1 MTDPAPV
8 IATEQNLD
16 RVLSALVGVVDYAV
30 VRTGRRVT
38 GLNILRDPAVEEHQL
53 VRNVVSGLGAGCGLR
68 LMRES
73 VRVFVD
79 RASFDAARAVPVEA
93 VTVPAVAAGGNGH
106 SGCPEVRR
114 VPALFRLSVP
124 GPVRKVEREPL
135 PQREPVPASDRAEAR
150 PAAVALPPSGDLR
163 PDRLELEHR
172 GATIR
177 CRVMLVLG
185 ARIYSAIA
193 EVPASATAEAEVA
206 ARVTLDALRAGALVA
221 SQLDG
226 VGITSIQGTTY
237 VVAAV
242 REPGGGVTRSGAAP
256 IVDSMARAASAAVL
270 SALGPITMEDQ
281 AAAEL
286 RLGSLLSFNSA

>member
-16 RVLSALVGVVDYAV
+16 RVLRALVGVVDYAV

-68 LMRES
+68 LVRES

-79 RASFDAARAVPVEA
+79 RASFDAALPAPVEA
-93 VTVPAVAAGGNGH
+93 VPGPAASGSGNGRSLGPEPLRAPAAFRPGVYD
-106 SGCPEVRR
+106 SG
-114 VPALFRLSVP
+114 L
-124 GPVRKVEREPL
+124 KVERKPL
-135 PQREPVPASDRAEAR
+135 SQRAPVPASDRAEAR
-150 PAAVALPPSGDLR
+150 PAAAALPPSGDLR

-177 CRVMLVLG
+177 CRSVLVLG

-206 ARVTLDALRAGALVA
+206 ARVTLDALRAGALVT

-226 VGITSIQGTTY
+226 VGITSIHGTMY

-286 RLGSLLSFNSA
+286 RLVNLLSFNSA

>member
-1 MTDPAPV
+1 MTDPEPV
-8 IATEQNLD
+8 IALEQSLD
-16 RVLSALVGVVDYAV
+16 RVLRALVGVVDYAV

-68 LMRES
+68 LVRES

-79 RASFDAARAVPVEA
+79 RASFDAARAAPVEA
-93 VTVPAVAAGGNGH
+93 VPGPAAAGGENGR
-106 SGCPEVRR
+106 SRGPEPLRA
-114 VPALFRLSVP
+114 PAAFRP
-124 GPVRKVEREPL
+124 GVHDPVLKVERKPL
-135 PQREPVPASDRAEAR
+135 PQCAPVPASKRADVRPDAAAR
-150 PAAVALPPSGDLR
+150 PPAGELHL
-163 PDRLELEHR
+163 DRLELEHR

-177 CRVMLVLG
+177 CRAVLMLG
-185 ARIYSAIA
+185 DRIYSAIA
-193 EVPASATAEAEVA
+193 EVPASATAEAEIA

-226 VGITSIQGTTY
+226 VGITSIHGTTY

-242 REPGGGVTRSGAAP
+242 REPGRRMTRSGTAP
-256 IVDSMARAASAAVL
+256 ITDSMARAASAAVL

-281 AAAEL
+281 AAAEQW
-286 RLGSLLSFNSA
+286 LGSLRSFNSA